1 MTVTSRDVGW
11 GLGNVF
17 AKLRVVQSHW
27 RKESLTRKRGQA
39 VSLSAR
45 INCSQI
51 SKQPYYFNVILSTH
65 VLTGSGKVW

>member
-39 VSLSAR
+39 VSLSAK
-45 INCSQI
+45 INSSQI
-51 SKQPYYFNVILSTH
+51 SKQPYFNVILSTH
-65 VLTGSGKVW
+65 VLIGSGEVW